1 MKRDLD
7 DVIKLFKK
15 SFSSSL
21 SVTEQEKLGDVLQD
35 RFLREVYE
43 QLSDEA
49 FVTEKFQE
57 FEGYEYKPA
66 FDQLKK
72 YHRRALFGRWMVWG
86 SSVAA
91 VIALVIAIFVLRE
104 QPVHNPGVLQEMAE
118 CIIPFEHKAAVLRL
132 ADGRAVT
139 IGKEALEMVEN
150 DGSVVKY
157 EGGQLSYASGT
168 PVDEPIY
175 NELEVPRGGEC
186 QVVLDDGTKVWLN
199 ADSRLTYP
207 VAFSAKERK
216 VVLTGEAYFE
226 VKKDTVP
233 FVVSTETGE
242 IRVLGTSFG
251 TSVYE
256 GEISYTTLVSGKVN
270 FIAKDGKSEMLSPG
284 EQVRVFASGQIEKRT
299 VDVGEYVGWRHG
311 LFIFK
316 NKPLPE
322 IMTMLERWYDVKVI
336 LQDENLKQLKFTG
349 DLERY
354 DTINT
359 FLQLLERLNE
369 IKYEIKG
376 KTIVLLK

>member
-21 SVTEQEKLGDVLQD
+21 TVAEQEKLENILQD
-35 RFLREVYE
+35 HFLQKVYE
-43 QLSDEA
+43 QLSDET
-49 FVTEKFQE
+49 FLTEKFQE
-57 FEGYEYKPA
+57 FDGYEYKPA

-72 YHRRALFGRWMVWG
+72 YHHRALFRRWTIWG

-91 VIALVIAIFVLRE
+91 VIALVMVIFVVRE
-104 QPVHNPGVLQEMAE
+104 RPVSDPGLIPEVSQ
-118 CIIPFEHKAAVLRL
+118 CIIPFENKAATLKL
-132 ADGRAVT
+132 ADGRTVS
-139 IGKEALEMVEN
+139 IGKQALEMVEN
-150 DGSVVKY
+150 DGSVLKY
-157 EGGQLSYASGT
+157 EGGRLSYNSGAS
-168 PVDEPIY
+168 VDEPIY

-186 QVVLDDGTKVWLN
+186 QVVLDDGTKVFLN

-207 VAFSAKERK
+207 VTFSTKERK

-226 VKKDTVP
+226 VKKDSVP
-233 FVVSTETGE
+233 FIVSTKAGD
-242 IRVLGTSFG
+242 IKVLGTSFG

-256 GEISYTTLVSGKVN
+256 GETGYTTLVSGKVN
-270 FIAKDGKSEMLSPG
+270 FMANSGKSEILSPG
-284 EQVRVFASGQIEKRT
+284 EQVRILASGQIEKRR
-299 VDVGEYVGWRHG
+299 VEVEEYVGWRHG
-311 LFIFK
+311 LFVFK

-322 IMTMLERWYDVKVI
+322 IMTMMERWYDVKVI
-336 LQDENLKQLKFTG
+336 LQDENLKQLKFSG

-354 DTINT
+354 DNINT